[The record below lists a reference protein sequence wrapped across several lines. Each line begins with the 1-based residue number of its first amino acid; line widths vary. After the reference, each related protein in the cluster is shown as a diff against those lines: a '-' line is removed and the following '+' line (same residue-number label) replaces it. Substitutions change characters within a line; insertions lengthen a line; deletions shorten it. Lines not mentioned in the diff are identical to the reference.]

1 MDRLK
6 LRGFWIKYRYVLL
19 VALAGLTL
27 MLLPG
32 GEREETIPV
41 PTETA
46 QISLEER
53 LETILGRIEGAG
65 KVAVLLT
72 EAQGGEVLYQTE
84 GEDGKT
90 VLITGSDRSENGL
103 IRTTQPPR
111 YQGAVV
117 VCQGADRA
125 EVRLAVVDAVAKATG
140 LGTDRITVL
149 KME

>member
-6 LRGFWIKYRYVLL
+6 LRMVWTKYRYVLL
-19 VALAGLTL
+19 VALAGLAL

-32 GEREETIPV
+32 GGKKEATPA
-41 PTETA
+41 PTEVT
-46 QISLEER
+46 QESLEDR
-53 LETILGRIEGAG
+53 LEDILGRIEGAG
-65 KVAVLLT
+65 KVSVLLT

-90 VLITGSDRSENGL
+90 VLVTGADRSENGL

-117 VCQGADRA
+117 VCEGADRA